1 MPTLLSV
8 NNYYYA
14 RGGAEIVF
22 LEHNAIFEDAGWDVA
37 CFSMKHPDNLPSKWS
52 KYFINEIEFGENY
65 SLAEKLL
72 RVPKVI
78 YSIEA
83 RRKMRRLLRD
93 IPVDVC
99 HMHNIYHHISPSILG
114 VLREKEVPAVLTLH
128 DLKIACPEYHML
140 STDGVCE
147 RCKGGKT
154 INVLLHRCIK
164 NSYPLSGIIFLES
177 LVHKLMKS
185 YQNNVSQFIV
195 PSRFY
200 LKKLVEWGWDE
211 TQFTY
216 IPNFIDSQLFT
227 PHFKAGDEFVYFGRL
242 SKEKGV
248 STLIRAA
255 AKTNIKLRIIGGGPD
270 ELLLKQL
277 ASDLNANVEFTG
289 YLTGDA
295 LHEAIRSS
303 RAVVLPS
310 EWYEN
315 APLSILESYALGKPI
330 IAASIG
336 GIPEL
341 IREAETGIIFE
352 SGSVDGLA
360 DALSDFQARSS
371 SSLVEMGRTGREWV
385 ENDFS
390 KKRYRE
396 SSLSLYRKLG
406 VSC

>member
-22 LEHNAIFEDAGWDVA
+22 LEHNSIFEDAGWDVA
-37 CFSMKHPDNLPSKWS
+37 CFSMKHPNNHPTKWS

-65 SLAEKLL
+65 TITEKLL
-72 RVPKVI
+72 RIPKVI
-78 YSIEA
+78 YSTES
-83 RRKMRRLLRD
+83 RRNMRHLLKD
-93 IPVDVC
+93 VPVDVC

-114 VLREKEVPAVLTLH
+114 VLRENEIPTVLTLH

-140 STDGVCE
+140 SADGVCE
-147 RCKGGKT
+147 RCRGGKT

-164 NSYPLSGIIFLES
+164 NSYPLSAIVFLEN
-177 LVHKLMKS
+177 LVHRLLKS
-185 YQNNVSQFIV
+185 YRNNVSQFVV

-200 LKKLVEWGWDE
+200 LTKLVEWGWDE
-211 TQFTY
+211 AQFTY
-216 IPNFIDSQLFT
+216 IPNFIDSELFT
-227 PHFKAGDEFVYFGRL
+227 PCFKPGDEFVYFGRL

-248 STLIRAA
+248 STLIHAA
-255 AKTNIKLRIIGGGPD
+255 AKAKAKLKIIGGGTD

-277 ASDLNANVEFTG
+277 AAGLDANIEFTG

-315 APLSILESYALGKPI
+315 APLSILESYALGKPV

-341 IREAETGIIFE
+341 IKESETGVVFQ
-352 SGSVDGLA
+352 SGSVDDLA
-360 DALSDFQARSS
+360 DALTDFRRRSD
-371 SSLVEMGRTGREWV
+371 SSLGKMGRAGRDWV
-385 ENDFS
+385 ENNFS
-390 KKRYRE
+390 RERYRE
-396 SSLSLYRKLG
+396 STLSLYRKLG